1 METQQEIAHLW
12 WTWLIVCEHLE
23 RHGEHGVARVLCLK
37 LLDGGGIRRELSPD
51 GVYPKGVG

>member
-1 METQQEIAHLW
+1 MADCLRTPRKAW
-12 WTWLIVCEHLE
+12 
-23 RHGEHGVARVLCLK
+23 RHGVARVLCLK